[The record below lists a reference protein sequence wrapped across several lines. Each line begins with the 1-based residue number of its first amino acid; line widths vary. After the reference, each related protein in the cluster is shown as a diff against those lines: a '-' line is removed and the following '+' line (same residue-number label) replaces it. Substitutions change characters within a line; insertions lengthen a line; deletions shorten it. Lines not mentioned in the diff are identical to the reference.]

1 MQRKTA
7 GSTGGADGSTYHTIY
22 TDEQLISIL
31 RGMTAPGLPVGLH
44 TLKAAVLTE
53 DKPRVEPIVL
63 AMVRDGE
70 LVKLPK
76 GKYQKMEP

>member
-1 MQRKTA
+1 MQRKTQGRA
-7 GSTGGADGSTYHTIY
+7 GGADGSTYHTIY
-22 TDEQLISIL
+22 TEEQLIHVL

-53 DKPRVEPIVL
+53 DKPRVESIVL

-70 LVKLPK
+70 LIQLKK
-76 GKYQKMEP
+76 DRFIKRET

>member
-1 MQRKTA
+1 MA
-7 GSTGGADGSTYHTIY
+7 
-22 TDEQLISIL
+22 
-31 RGMTAPGLPVGLH
+31 APGLPVGLH

-70 LVKLPK
+70 LAKLPK

>member
-1 MQRKTA
+1 MQRKTQGRA
-7 GSTGGADGSTYHTIY
+7 GGADGSTYHTIY
-22 TDEQLISIL
+22 TEEQLIHIL

-44 TLKAAVLTE
+44 TLKAAALTE

-70 LVKLPK
+70 LAKLPK

>member
-1 MQRKTA
+1 MQRKTQGRA
-7 GSTGGADGSTYHTIY
+7 GGADGSTYHTIY
-22 TDEQLISIL
+22 TDEQLIHVL

-44 TLKAAVLTE
+44 TLKAAALTE

-70 LVKLPK
+70 LIQLKK
-76 GKYQKMEP
+76 DRFIKKEN

>member
-1 MQRKTA
+1 
-7 GSTGGADGSTYHTIY
+7 
-22 TDEQLISIL
+22 
-31 RGMTAPGLPVGLH
+31 MTAPGLPVGLH

-53 DKPRVEPIVL
+53 DKPRVEAIVL

-70 LVKLPK
+70 LAKLPK